1 MLLSVRELSRFRVEG
16 KDGKL
21 GKAADLYVD
30 DSSWATRYL
39 VVNTGR
45 WPSAHRVLVPPAYLG
60 QPDNAKR
67 VLPLSLTREDFER
80 CSDSGRDQLVSEQ
93 QELLLENRY
102 GSAVYG
108 RGGGPVGAVHG
119 VVSRQAL
126 AIAAAESTTASEEP
140 DQAPQLRSALE
151 IVGYHIEALDGPFGN
166 VEDFLL
172 DNDDWVVRYMVIDTK
187 TWRLPNPKVLVPPS
201 WIQHI
206 SWAESR
212 VHMSVRRAKIKR
224 SARYEPTSHSH
235 SQKEKPLLWP

>member
-1 MLLSVRELSRFRVEG
+1 MLLSVRELSRFRIEG

-21 GKAADLYVD
+21 GKAADLYVE
-30 DSSWATRYL
+30 DSTWSTRYL

-45 WPSAHRVLVPPAYLG
+45 WPSAHRVLVPPEHLG

-67 VLPLSLTREDFER
+67 VLTLSLTREDFER
-80 CSDSGRDQLVSEQ
+80 FADSDSHQLISEQ
-93 QELLLENRY
+93 QALLLESRY

-108 RGGGPVGAVHG
+108 GGGGPVGAVHG
-119 VVSRQAL
+119 VVSPQAL
-126 AIAAAESTTASEEP
+126 AIAAAEKPAASEGAAP
-140 DQAPQLRSALE
+140 APQLRSALE
-151 IVGYHIEALDGPFGN
+151 LVGYHIEALDGPFGN

-172 DNDDWVVRYMVIDTK
+172 DNDDWVVRYMVINTK

-201 WIQHI
+201 WIQDI

-224 SARYEPTSHSH
+224 GARYEPTSHSH

>member
-1 MLLSVRELSRFRVEG
+1 M
-16 KDGKL
+16 
-21 GKAADLYVD
+21 
-30 DSSWATRYL
+30 
-39 VVNTGR
+39 
-45 WPSAHRVLVPPAYLG
+45 G
-60 QPDNAKR
+60 QPDTAKR
-67 VLPLSLTREDFER
+67 VLTVSLTREDFER
-80 CSDSGRDQLVSEQ
+80 FSDSETHQLISEQ
-93 QELLLENRY
+93 QELLLESRY

-108 RGGGPVGAVHG
+108 GGGGPVGAVHG

-126 AIAAAESTTASEEP
+126 AIATAESAGGSEKQE
-140 DQAPQLRSALE
+140 QAPQLRSALE

-172 DNDDWVVRYMVIDTK
+172 DNDDWVVRYMVINTK

-201 WIQHI
+201 WIQDI